1 MQRIAYSKKII
12 CYLFIL
18 CIALTS
24 TFSANGECGVFSMQR
39 QQTCCSKQTV
49 QVDSFQNAKAEH
61 YLHMIQTSFAKE
73 DCRIEDGSANTM
85 QKLNLIREQKTV
97 SISKFER
104 ICYCLTDCYARCVS
118 IMHNQYILKAT
129 LIINRSCLL
138 FIGRTGRKSPQYSFF
153 DMQIFTCVRHVFP
166 NYTICMCIRL
176 HR

>member
-24 TFSANGECGVFSMQR
+24 AFSAYGECGVFSMQR
-39 QQTCCSKQTV
+39 QQTYCSRQTV

-97 SISKFER
+97 SLSKFER
-104 ICYCLTDCYARCVS
+104 ICYCLTDCFARCVS
-118 IMHNQYILKAT
+118 IMHN
-129 LIINRSCLL
+129 
-138 FIGRTGRKSPQYSFF
+138 
-153 DMQIFTCVRHVFP
+153 
-166 NYTICMCIRL
+166 
-176 HR
+176 

>member
-24 TFSANGECGVFSMQR
+24 TFSSNGECGVFSMQR
-39 QQTCCSKQTV
+39 QQTYCSKQTV

-97 SISKFER
+97 SLSKFER
-104 ICYCLTDCYARCVS
+104 ICY
-118 IMHNQYILKAT
+118 
-129 LIINRSCLL
+129 
-138 FIGRTGRKSPQYSFF
+138 
-153 DMQIFTCVRHVFP
+153 
-166 NYTICMCIRL
+166 
-176 HR
+176 

>member
-24 TFSANGECGVFSMQR
+24 AFSAYGECGVFSMQR
-39 QQTCCSKQTV
+39 QQTYCSRQTV

-97 SISKFER
+97 SLS
-104 ICYCLTDCYARCVS
+104 
-118 IMHNQYILKAT
+118 
-129 LIINRSCLL
+129 
-138 FIGRTGRKSPQYSFF
+138 
-153 DMQIFTCVRHVFP
+153 VFA
-166 NYTICMCIRL
+166 IV
-176 HR
+176 